1 MPSMTQDLTNP
12 PTPFAA
18 RVIRIVTI
26 VSMAVGS
33 LAACVSQVSEPG
45 TPIIAAN
52 IIAVTGNDAQM
63 KAGGAT
69 DTLGVYVSTAD
80 GDPIHGAVVTWSVM
94 SGNAT
99 VHSIATVT
107 DSTGNAITS
116 NTDVNGIAR
125 IVVTSGPDAGTA
137 VVQAS
142 TGQIAPIQID
152 LNMVLDGGGSAQ

>member
-1 MPSMTQDLTNP
+1 MPRMTKGLTNL
-12 PTPFAA
+12 PTPFGA

-52 IIAVTGNDAQM
+52 IIAITGNDSQM
-63 KAGGAT
+63 KAGGST
-69 DTLGVYVSTAD
+69 DTIGVYVSTAS

-99 VHSIATVT
+99 VHSIAAVT

-137 VVQAS
+137 VVQAA

>member
-1 MPSMTQDLTNP
+1 MPSTTKCLINP
-12 PTPFAA
+12 PTPLAA
-18 RVIRIVTI
+18 RAVRLATI
-26 VSMAVGS
+26 VCMAVGS

-52 IIAVTGNDAQM
+52 IIAVTGNDSQM
-63 KAGGAT
+63 KAGGST
-69 DTLGVYVSTAD
+69 DTLGVYVSTAE

-99 VHSIATVT
+99 VHSISTVT
-107 DSTGNAITS
+107 DSTSNAITS

-137 VVQAS
+137 VVQAA
-142 TGQIAPIQID
+142 TGEIAPIQIS